1 MIPRLPARFLGI
13 SAAALI
19 GLYAAREDIKLDAYI
34 PVPGD
39 VWTIAAGTTQYPD
52 GRPVQKGDHVT
63 PQRALIL
70 LGHDAARHTQDLM
83 RCIGDVPLY
92 QRELDAYAAM
102 AHNVGA
108 AAVCRSSIPV
118 KLRAGRYADACATIK
133 DFVCGPASEATRAKP
148 GAKCYSAKKMLHVM
162 RGLANAREREYK
174 WCMGET
180 TAWTGSLQSIGWPA
194 GYAWGLASGWA

>member
-1 MIPRLPARFLGI
+1 MIPRLPARFLGV

-19 GLYAAREDIKLDAYI
+19 GLFVVREDIRLDAYI

-39 VWTIAAGTTQYPD
+39 VATIAAGTTQYPN
-52 GRPVQKGDHVT
+52 GQPVRMGDRVT
-63 PQRALIL
+63 PQRAVIL

-108 AAVCRSSIPV
+108 AAVCRSSIPG
-118 KLRAGRYADACATIK
+118 KLRAGRYAEACATIK
-133 DFVCGPASEATRAKP
+133 DFVCGPASEVTRAKP
-148 GAKCYSAKKMLHVM
+148 GAKCYSTKKRLQVM

-174 WCMGET
+174 WC
-180 TAWTGSLQSIGWPA
+180 TGPA
-194 GYAWGLASGWA
+194 

>member
-1 MIPRLPARFLGI
+1 MIPRLPARYLGI

-19 GLYAAREDIKLDAYI
+19 GLFVARENIVLDAMI

-39 VWTIAAGTTQYPD
+39 VPTIAAGTTQYPN
-52 GRPVQKGDHVT
+52 GQPVRMGDKVT
-63 PQRALIL
+63 PQRAVIL

-92 QRELDAYAAM
+92 QRELDAYAAL

-108 AAVCRSSIPV
+108 SRVCNSSIQA
-118 KLRAGRYADACATIK
+118 KLRAGRFADACATIQ

-148 GAKCYSAKKMLHVM
+148 GQKCYSAKRRLKVM
-162 RGLANAREREYK
+162 RGLANAREREFK
-174 WCMGET
+174 WCVG
-180 TAWTGSLQSIGWPA
+180 A
-194 GYAWGLASGWA
+194 G